1 MNLLPKS
8 LILKML
14 PQFEIRE
21 HRLRFA
27 DPNISG
33 SYTHKEVCGIGSP
46 SCLLNFLHFRVL
58 KQVCAICQLAAEMAG
73 YC

>member
-1 MNLLPKS
+1 MTYYYVLRHNYYES
-8 LILKML
+8 IVSVSDLIML

-33 SYTHKEVCGIGSP
+33 SYAHKEVGGIEFSSG
-46 SCLLNFLHFRVL
+46 L
-58 KQVCAICQLAAEMAG
+58 
-73 YC
+73 